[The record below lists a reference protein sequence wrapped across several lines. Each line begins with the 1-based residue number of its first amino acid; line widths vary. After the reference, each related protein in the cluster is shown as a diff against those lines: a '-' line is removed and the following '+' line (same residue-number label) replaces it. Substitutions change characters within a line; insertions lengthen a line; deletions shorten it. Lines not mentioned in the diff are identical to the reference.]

1 MTAKKYNVGTN
12 ILGGK
17 SMKKLLS
24 VIVMVAMLVTAML
37 PAFATMAAD
46 ALALGT
52 DEAYLVKNADGLGE
66 ATTNLAITA
75 NPGFSDI
82 SLMLY
87 YDTANVSVSAVEA
100 AD

>member
-1 MTAKKYNVGTN
+1 
-12 ILGGK
+12 
-17 SMKKLLS
+17 MKKLLS

-46 ALALGT
+46 ALEFGT
-52 DEAYLVKNADGLGE
+52 DEAYLTKNADGVGE

-82 SLMLY
+82 SLMVY
-87 YDTANVSVSAVEA
+87 YDTANVNVSADVA
-100 AD
+100 ADTPYVDAVGVG